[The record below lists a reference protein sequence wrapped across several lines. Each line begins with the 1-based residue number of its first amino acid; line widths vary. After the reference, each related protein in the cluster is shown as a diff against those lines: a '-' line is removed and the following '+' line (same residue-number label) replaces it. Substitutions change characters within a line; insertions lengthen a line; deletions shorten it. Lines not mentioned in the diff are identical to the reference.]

1 MISWDGLSLARGQTK
16 PFRAQAACR
25 AQPAVSLSGSSKACA
40 ALRVR
45 PLARLAASQAE
56 ALRNQPLRRR
66 FVLAALCDAEP
77 R

>member
-16 PFRAQAACR
+16 PHGAGGVPRAAGDSRFTFSFR
-25 AQPAVSLSGSSKACA
+25 ACA

-56 ALRNQPLRRR
+56 ALRNQLARSR
-66 FVLAALCDAEP
+66 FVLFDAVL